1 MDLQPFRPATRPH
14 RSRPRSNRNGRWNA
28 GDVLWSQARLSGSR
42 KLSAFSLDQGETW
55 TSETRL
61 NSSITMA
68 YTGVREVSPGVL
80 FVVYTNSNA
89 TQTSRYRE
97 ATFDTVGRTV
107 VVKKTAKQ

>member
-1 MDLQPFRPATRPH
+1 MSYGHKPDYQDHGNFL
-14 RSRPRSNRNGRWNA
+14 
-28 GDVLWSQARLSGSR
+28 
-42 KLSAFSLDQGETW
+42 AFSLDQGQTW
-55 TSETRL
+55 IGETRL

-68 YTGVREVSPGVL
+68 YTGVCEVSPGVL

-97 ATFDTVGRTV
+97 ATFDTVGRTM